1 MNRIALL
8 VGVLLPVCMC
18 SADEGQPASG
28 GIAVVDLARVFD
40 GYRMTKDLEQ
50 RFDDRRRV
58 IGDQAESRR
67 YAVEKQLAALQAFD
81 PASRDYAERREEL
94 YRMEFEFKVW
104 LSMEEQRLKDEHM
117 AWLRNIYDHV
127 RQAVADVAESRGID
141 LVLTYDELSPDVPD
155 SLSLRR
161 EILLK
166 KVLYFSDRVDLT
178 AQVLEGLNQTYEK
191 TGGAASLK
199 EPPPL
204 IDPGDPESPPP
215 PQEQP

>member
-8 VGVLLPVCMC
+8 VGVLLPACVC
-18 SADEGQPASG
+18 SADEGQPALG

-67 YAVEKQLAALQAFD
+67 YAVEKQLTALQAFD
-81 PASRDYAERREEL
+81 PASRDYAERRNEL

-117 AWLRNIYDHV
+117 AWLRSIYDDV
-127 RQAVADVAESRGID
+127 RQAVAGVAESRGID

-155 SLSLRR
+155 SLALRR

-178 AQVLEGLNQTYEK
+178 AQVLEGLNENYEK

-199 EPPPL
+199 EPPP
-204 IDPGDPESPPP
+204 IDPGNRGSATPPK
-215 PQEQP
+215 QQP

>member
-8 VGVLLPVCMC
+8 VGVLLPVCIC

-67 YAVEKQLAALQAFD
+67 YAVEKLLTALQAFD
-81 PASRDYAERREEL
+81 PASKDYAERRDEL

-117 AWLRNIYDHV
+117 AWLRSIYDDV
-127 RQAVADVAESRGID
+127 RHAVAGAAEARGID

-155 SLSLRR
+155 SMSLRR

-178 AQVLEGLNQTYEK
+178 AQVLEGLNETYEK

-199 EPPPL
+199 EPPPT
-204 IDPGDPESPPP
+204 DGGDRGSPPP
-215 PQEQP
+215 PKQQP